1 MSKDECVKVVVRLR
15 PLNSKEKAAN
25 RIKIVDVHSSLHQIQ
40 LNGPRG
46 KKCFTFDAVFDT
58 DSEQKDVYEEIAY
71 PLIESVLSGYN
82 GTIFAYGQTG
92 CGKTF
97 TMQGEESPPELRGI
111 IPRSF
116 DHIFEN
122 VEASS
127 DTSEFLVR
135 ASYCEIYNE
144 NVRDLLSSDT
154 KKALQL
160 KQHPDKG
167 VYVKDLTWCTVASSE
182 EIDTIMRKGTLLFFS
197 FFLSYP
203 ISNPPINT
211 YRIQKSC
218 CWRDRYE
225 CGEQSISFHIYYRN
239 RSKRTR
245 RSG

>member
-1 MSKDECVKVVVRLR
+1 MKVVVRLR
-15 PLNSKEKAAN
+15 PLNKKEKAN
-25 RIKIVDVHSSLHQIQ
+25 DRKRIVDVHTSLHQIQ

-46 KKCFTFDAVFDT
+46 KKSFTFDAVFDA
-58 DSEQKDVYEEIAY
+58 DSKQKDVYEEIAY

-97 TMQGEESPPELRGI
+97 TMQGEENPQELRGI

-122 VEASS
+122 IGASS

-144 NVRDLLSSDT
+144 NVRDLLSTNT

-160 KQHPDKG
+160 KQHPEKG
-167 VYVKDLTWCTVASSE
+167 VYVKDLTWYVHIIISLNIVQNNVHNNDRSTVSNAE
-182 EIDTIMRKGTLLFFS
+182 EIDMIMRRGFA
-197 FFLSYP
+197 
-203 ISNPPINT
+203 
-211 YRIQKSC
+211 
-218 CWRDRYE
+218 
-225 CGEQSISFHIYYRN
+225 N
-239 RSKRTR
+239 RAVR
-245 RSG
+245 